1 MFIVGKLL
9 QDFIETNYF
18 FIQNKKT
25 KKKTA
30 LYVLLND
37 ILRFKDLEEFYQL
50 QHHSF
55 QKRY

>member
-1 MFIVGKLL
+1 MHVNMHATGKYMYLL
-9 QDFIETNYF
+9 TIT
-18 FIQNKKT
+18 QNKKT